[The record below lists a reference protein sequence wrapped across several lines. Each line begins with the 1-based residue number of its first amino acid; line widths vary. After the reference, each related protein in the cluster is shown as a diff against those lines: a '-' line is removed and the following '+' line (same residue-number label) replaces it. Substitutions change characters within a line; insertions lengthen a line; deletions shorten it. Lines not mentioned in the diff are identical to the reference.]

1 MKLLFFLCLSIL
13 LKSRRFRHE
22 IRYTWLKMRMRRHA
36 LLELLET
43 HAYKF
48 DGFISCDARDAGKYV
63 KNGILINLE
72 TKGMRQLLS
81 VLF

>member
-1 MKLLFFLCLSIL
+1 MSE
-13 LKSRRFRHE
+13 SSYRFRHE

-43 HAYKF
+43 HAYKY

-72 TKGMRQLLS
+72 TKGTKN
-81 VLF
+81 